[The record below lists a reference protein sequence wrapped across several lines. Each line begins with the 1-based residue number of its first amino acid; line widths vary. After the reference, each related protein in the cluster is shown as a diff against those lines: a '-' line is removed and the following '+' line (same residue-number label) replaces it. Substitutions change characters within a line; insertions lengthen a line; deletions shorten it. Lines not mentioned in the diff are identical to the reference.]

1 MPEFLLGL
9 DVGTTSARALVFDP
23 AGKVTGAAQ
32 IPLTNA
38 NPFPGLVEQ
47 DATSLWECVRSTIA
61 RALDTAGLRPDD
73 LASIGVTTQ
82 RSSIVIWERADIE
95 PVAPVVVW
103 SDLRGVGRAAE
114 LKSDGHPV
122 MAVAAAAKLEAVV
135 DAVPDGRSRAE
146 RGDLAWGTVDSYLVS
161 RLSGGALHVTDY
173 SSAWSSGYLDF
184 LRPTGWNSP
193 LIEHQGLP
201 VDFFPDLC
209 DTTGRLGATTAG
221 AIGAEV
227 PIGAI
232 VADQQAG
239 MFAHGATR
247 PGDWKATYG
256 TSGVLMT
263 ATGDTPDFTSGLVPM
278 VQAGWSDRTLFA
290 VEGMVNSAGG
300 LVDWMVGLGLAGS
313 PAALTA
319 LAAAVPDP
327 GGVTVRP
334 ALQGLGAPHNDAT
347 ARAEIRGLSG
357 ATTPAHLARA
367 VLESIAYR
375 IREIA
380 DFTAARP
387 EGCVPPESLPVDGG
401 LARSDVFLQIQADI
415 LGRPVERH
423 HQVEATALGAAMA
436 GALGVGAATA
446 ADLAA
451 CTCYGRVFELTVDP
465 AEAAEGL
472 SHWQDTALG
481 THPE

>member
-209 DTTGRLGATTAG
+209 DTTGCLGTTTAG
-221 AIGAEV
+221 AIGAEA
-227 PIGAI
+227 PTGPSWPTSRRACSPT
-232 VADQQAG
+232 AP
-239 MFAHGATR
+239 
-247 PGDWKATYG
+247 PGP
-256 TSGVLMT
+256 
-263 ATGDTPDFTSGLVPM
+263 ATG
-278 VQAGWSDRTLFA
+278 R
-290 VEGMVNSAGG
+290 
-300 LVDWMVGLGLAGS
+300 
-313 PAALTA
+313 
-319 LAAAVPDP
+319 
-327 GGVTVRP
+327 RP
-334 ALQGLGAPHNDAT
+334 T
-347 ARAEIRGLSG
+347 E
-357 ATTPAHLARA
+357 
-367 VLESIAYR
+367 
-375 IREIA
+375 
-380 DFTAARP
+380 
-387 EGCVPPESLPVDGG
+387 PPE
-401 LARSDVFLQIQADI
+401 
-415 LGRPVERH
+415 
-423 HQVEATALGAAMA
+423 
-436 GALGVGAATA
+436 
-446 ADLAA
+446 
-451 CTCYGRVFELTVDP
+451 C
-465 AEAAEGL
+465 
-472 SHWQDTALG
+472 
-481 THPE
+481 